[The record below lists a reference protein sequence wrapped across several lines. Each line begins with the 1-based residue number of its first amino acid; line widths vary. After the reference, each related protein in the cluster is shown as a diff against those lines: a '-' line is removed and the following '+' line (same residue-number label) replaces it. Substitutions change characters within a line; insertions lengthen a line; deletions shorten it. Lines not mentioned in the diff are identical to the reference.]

1 MQKKEKDKK
10 EQKKEEL
17 GYYAVVWQ
25 KKVKKNKRSLVS
37 LYTVSLVRFYG
48 VLHSALRL
56 RLTFAAQIGNESSEA
71 GGLSCVLWCRI
82 RQGR

>member
-25 KKVKKNKRSLVS
+25 KK
-37 LYTVSLVRFYG
+37 
-48 VLHSALRL
+48 
-56 RLTFAAQIGNESSEA
+56 
-71 GGLSCVLWCRI
+71 
-82 RQGR
+82 

>member
-1 MQKKEKDKK
+1 MRLYGKKS
-10 EQKKEEL
+10 
-17 GYYAVVWQ
+17 
-25 KKVKKNKRSLVS
+25 KKNKRSLVS

-71 GGLSCVLWCRI
+71 GGLHACSGAEPGKAGESHFNL
-82 RQGR
+82 